1 MRRWTIVYYWRWF
14 SSPMTQENDEN
25 IPPAAEQLSCCFLFF
40 IAARPPI
47 LEKTV
52 EVPWRHL
59 SVEA

>member
-47 LEKTV
+47 LEMMV
-52 EVPWRHL
+52 EMP
-59 SVEA
+59 